1 MKLAKPTP
9 RLPAR
14 PESSDAL
21 APSKATLEP
30 GATPTLSSTYGCE
43 KLTGAAHADPHS
55 AHAPATTIDRH
66 AFMQSPPL
74 SPRTP
79 SLLLPVFLFLFLL
92 GHPLHARELGA
103 FVEVDQ
109 AHPLRRAPHLA
120 DLLDLRADEHAAGG
134 DQHDLVLVAHQHRAD
149 DLAVPLARL
158 DRDHALSAAAV
169 ARVFGDRRALAE
181 AFLGRGQ
188 HGLGLAVGDQHRD
201 DAPAFADLHAAH
213 PARLAP
219 HRPHVGLLE

>member
-1 MKLAKPTP
+1 MKLAKPKP
-9 RLPAR
+9 MLPAG

-21 APSKATLEP
+21 APSKARLEP

-43 KLTGAAHADPHS
+43 KLTGAAHADSHS
-55 AHAPATTIDRH
+55 AHAPATTINRH
-66 AFMQSPPL
+66 AFMQSPP

-92 GHPLHARELGA
+92 GHPLHTRELGA

-109 AHPLRRAPHLA
+109 AHPLSRSPHLA

-181 AFLGRGQ
+181 AVLGRGQ
-188 HGLGLAVGDQHRD
+188 HRLRLAVGDQHRD
-201 DAPAFADLHAAH
+201 
-213 PARLAP
+213 
-219 HRPHVGLLE
+219 